1 MDAREI
7 MRLAYENRYTWD
19 SDFPG
24 YSADVTYNDGET
36 TYNGK
41 AKVSAKLSVELDGID
56 DETIKKA
63 ILGQMQEVAIHRVRR
78 KFEDVHA
85 KNEFTLGET
94 LEDGT
99 IELLIAPKEGKTS
112 SDRYQV
118 RNNEVCMVHRH
129 IHNIVVT
136 IFTFSSHDTG
146 EGYLSHRYDSIYH
159 DPQTGEQKS
168 PKSDFEDLYE
178 KVGNYQLLTSRRI
191 TTDDNGQPRTV
202 EFGFANVALL
212 EPALVT
218 A

>member
-1 MDAREI
+1 MDARDI
-7 MRLAYENRYTWD
+7 MRSAYENRYTWD
-19 SDFPG
+19 SNFPG
-24 YSADVTYNDGET
+24 YSADVTYNDGEMI
-36 TYNGK
+36 YKGK
-41 AKVSAKLSVELDGID
+41 AKVSAKLSVELEGIE
-56 DETIKKA
+56 DEAIKKA

-78 KFEDVHA
+78 NFEDVHA
-85 KNEFTLGET
+85 KNEFVLGET

-99 IELLIAPKEGKTS
+99 IELLIAPKEGKTI

-118 RNNEVCMVHRH
+118 RNNEISMVHRH

-146 EGYLSHRYDSIYH
+146 EGYLSHRYDSVYH
-159 DPQTGEQKS
+159 DPQTGEQKT